1 MTLLDLASLGSFI
14 SGIAV
19 LASLIFVG
27 FQLRQNTQAVRA
39 EASQAH
45 SQNWQNIVTP
55 IIDNGEVARLWR
67 LGLDSIDDLNDDENV
82 RFLSLVSGI
91 FRFWEGSRLQWRHGQ
106 LDNEHWQYVERQIE
120 EVAGAS
126 GIKAYWV
133 KRRHWHSTEF
143 AKWYE
148 TLSPG
153 AMGTA
158 LYERTNTFRVASN

>member
-1 MTLLDLASLGSFI
+1 MTLSDLASIGSLV

-27 FQLRQNTQAVRA
+27 LQLRQNTQAVRA

-67 LGLDSIDDLNDDENV
+67 LCLGSINDLTDDENV
-82 RFLSLVSGI
+82 RFLSLASGI

-106 LDNEHWQYVERQIE
+106 LDTEHWQYVERQIE
-120 EVAGAS
+120 DVAGAS
-126 GIKAYWV
+126 GIKDYWV
-133 KRRHWHSTEF
+133 KRGHWHSTEF

-148 TLSPG
+148 TLSS
-153 AMGTA
+153 GTTGREFC
-158 LYERTNTFRVASN
+158 ERTGTLKATPN